1 MNDAHEKGHM
11 YQGDI
16 DLTDEQ
22 LALLTGNETARL
34 EMRQVILRN
43 HWPRVGN
50 RITIPYT
57 TSVNFEESERANIA
71 RAFEEY
77 EKHTCIRYRKFN
89 NECLKFDYVDRY
101 LVFTADDNYGI
112 ARVSFILSL

>member
-77 EKHTCIRYRKFN
+77 EKHTCFRYRKFN
-89 NECLKFDYVDRY
+89 NEC
-101 LVFTADDNYGI
+101 
-112 ARVSFILSL
+112 FIVKLIRSKC

>member
-1 MNDAHEKGHM
+1 MHGEEIDLDKEIPDDEDPLNDAHEKGHM

-77 EKHTCIRYRKFN
+77 EKHTCFRYRKFN
-89 NECLKFDYVDRY
+89 NECLIVK
-101 LVFTADDNYGI
+101 L
-112 ARVSFILSL
+112 RVK